1 MAKKFRDLVAKMK
14 PLSPEEA
21 VKAELEYQAMLTA
34 VALGKL
40 RERCGQ
46 TQTELATKLS
56 TTQRNVSR
64 IEHEEDLYLSTLREY
79 VAALGGEL
87 ELAAVFP
94 DGRVLLDPRARSEAR
109 RAQDEVRASE

>member
-1 MAKKFRDLVAKMK
+1 MAKNFRVLREALERDRDPARAVRV
-14 PLSPEEA
+14 EE
-21 VKAELEYQAMLTA
+21 EYQAMRTA

-40 RERCGQ
+40 REQCGQ
-46 TQTELATKLS
+46 TQTEVATALS
-56 TTQRNVSR
+56 TSQRNVSR

-94 DGRVLLDPRARSEAR
+94 DGRVLLDPRTR
-109 RAQDEVRASE
+109 